1 MVFKCCYMCAVC
13 YVMLVVVCLYVMTVV
28 CIVLVLYY
36 GCCCLYCYVM
46 FVIVNVVIN
55 AICISRVLF
64 LFDVLGDIGFKFR
77 LEVYSP
83 LKVQC
88 KIIDHV
94 SFT

>member
-1 MVFKCCYMCAVC
+1 
-13 YVMLVVVCLYVMTVV
+13 
-28 CIVLVLYY
+28 
-36 GCCCLYCYVM
+36 M

-64 LFDVLGDIGFKFR
+64 LFDVLGDISFKFR